1 MNVQFYLSYD
11 IKITL
16 KLHFWCET
24 DFVIIFVRLLWTP
37 YDELYIKQ

>member
-1 MNVQFYLSYD
+1 MFNSIYHMKL
-11 IKITL
+11 KITL